1 MEKKATDGRD
11 ITLKWAK
18 LYDRARYLRSEH
30 DLKEREYGIPWRSAY
45 KETVM
50 HSVAELEKGKVCT
63 ERAANSE
70 HAFELIF
77 KAAQVVKKEVDNNQG
92 RD

>member
-11 ITLKWAK
+11 ITLRWAK
-18 LYDRARYLRSEH
+18 LYDRARYLKSEH

-45 KETVM
+45 KQTVLN
-50 HSVAELEKGKVCT
+50 SVAELEKLKVCT
-63 ERAANSE
+63 ERASSAE

-77 KAAQVVKKEVDNNQG
+77 KAA
-92 RD
+92 